1 MSEQQKADQRIY
13 IRVTEEQRAK
23 LEREAARQGR
33 TVSNL
38 VKFWIDS
45 IEEEKK

>member
-1 MSEQQKADQRIY
+1 MANQTDKEIRLNV
-13 IRVTEEQRAK
+13 RVTEEQRDK
-23 LEREAARQGR
+23 LAREAARQGR
-33 TVSNL
+33 TVAGL